1 MNYKIILASGSPR
14 RRELMNLV
22 GADYI
27 VIPSNK
33 EEDMSGHDPE
43 EMVKRLSEMKA
54 RDVLSIV
61 QDRVANGTLPGEYS
75 NCVVIGCDTVVAYN
89 GKILGKPHNETE
101 AFDMIRDFS
110 GLSHHVLTGVCLIKA
125 ENCKPVD
132 VRNYAVS
139 SSVKV
144 APMTDDE
151 IRNYI
156 ATGESLDK
164 AGAYA
169 IQGRFC
175 PFIEGIEGDY
185 YNIVGFPIHSIYS
198 ALKDMGIA
206 LF

>member
-1 MNYKIILASGSPR
+1 
-14 RRELMNLV
+14 
-22 GADYI
+22 
-27 VIPSNK
+27 
-33 EEDMSGHDPE
+33 
-43 EMVKRLSEMKA
+43 
-54 RDVLSIV
+54 
-61 QDRVANGTLPGEYS
+61 
-75 NCVVIGCDTVVAYN
+75 
-89 GKILGKPHNETE
+89 
-101 AFDMIRDFS
+101 
-110 GLSHHVLTGVCLIKA
+110 
-125 ENCKPVD
+125 
-132 VRNYAVS
+132 
-139 SSVKV
+139 
-144 APMTDDE
+144 MTDDE